1 MWQYNYNYYSDDE
14 LMHYGIVGMKWG
26 KRKAKAAYRVKKSKI
41 NSDYQKKADNLSL
54 STAKYALTAEKAK
67 IADRQ
72 ARAQYKRDVKTMGK
86 DAAKAKYKKTYA
98 GLENNIKTSAD
109 KYGQAMIDYMNR
121 DIDRKRALKKAKKEY
136 RVDKKAY
143 RQEAKAA
150 VSEAKSQYK
159 ATKKKLND
167 AYTKVTNKMDE
178 TGDYSNYDNVAD
190 KWIADRKAA
199 KSKYKAVKKKYR

>member
-1 MWQYNYNYYSDDE
+1 MWQYNYNYNYYSDDE

-26 KRKAKAAYRVKKSKI
+26 KRKAKAAYQVKKSKI

-98 GLENNIKTSAD
+98 GLENKINTSAD

-121 DIDRKRALKKAKKEY
+121 GIDRKSALKKAKKEY
-136 RVDKKAY
+136 RADKKAY

-150 VSEAKSQYK
+150 VNKAKAQYK
-159 ATKKKLND
+159 AGVKKADQRYLN
-167 AYTKVTNKMDE
+167 
-178 TGDYSNYDNVAD
+178 SDNEDVAGD
-190 KWIADRKAA
+190 KWVAERKAL
-199 KSKYKAVKKKYR
+199 KQQYKAVKKKYR